1 MSFKENYK
9 NKVNTAGKY
18 VLPVVLTLI
27 GIALG
32 ALLLG
37 AIGEGIWICLSW
49 CFQRIWKIAV
59 IGIIIFIVVALIA
72 AKEE

>member
-9 NKVNTAGKY
+9 NKVNTAEKY
-18 VLPVVLTLI
+18 VLPVVLTFV

-37 AIGEGIWICLSW
+37 AIGEGIWFCISW
-49 CFQRIWKIAV
+49 CFQRIWKIAL

-72 AKEE
+72 AKDE